1 MIITMNQKSIYETPC
16 FKEAEFELKAVL
28 CTSEAEGAI
37 DSLEEEYDWS
47 DMWENN

>member
-28 CTSEAEGAI
+28 CTSEREAEI
-37 DSLEEEYDWS
+37 EELVDKYDWS
-47 DMWENN
+47 DIWNNN